1 MPMSG
6 QTAKTNAL
14 ARSIRPFIDAHV
26 ILDIIQQV
34 VKKHSVI
41 VIMHVLQILHVPAH
55 HHSVVMQDIIKMAVH
70 APNAPMVAHQTKA
83 QPI

>member
-1 MPMSG
+1 MSG

-14 ARSIRPFIDAHV
+14 ARSIRPFIHANA
-26 ILDIIQQV
+26 IQDIIHRAAEKQFV
-34 VKKHSVI
+34 PAK
-41 VIMHVLQILHVPAH
+41 HVLQILHVPAH
-55 HHSVVMQDIIKMAVH
+55 HLSVVMQDIIKMAVH